1 MLAELVLP
9 RELTDEELAQRC
21 MRGDRLAFN
30 ELARRHQQRMYSICR
45 RITCDEQD
53 AKDALQEALIAA
65 WRHVRNFE
73 GRAHIGTWLYRVATN
88 AAIDEVRRKARRPA
102 PSGDMAPR
110 RTDSSA
116 VEDTVSDRMAVDWAM
131 AKLPP
136 QFRAAIVLREYC
148 GLSYR
153 TIAEVRD
160 IPIDTVK
167 SQISRGRQ
175 ALVELL
181 KLSQ

>member
-1 MLAELVLP
+1 MLAELLVS

-21 MRGDRLAFN
+21 VGGDRLAFN

-65 WRHVRNFE
+65 WRHIRGFE
-73 GRAHIGTWLYRVATN
+73 GRALVGTWLYRVATN
-88 AAIDEVRRKARRPA
+88 AAVDEARRKSRRPA
-102 PSGDMAPR
+102 PSGEMSLR
-110 RTDSSA
+110 RTDSSPL
-116 VEDTVSDRMAVDWAM
+116 EDIVSDRMAVDWAM

-136 QFRAAIVLREYC
+136 QFRAVIVLREYC

-153 TIAEVRD
+153 AIAEIRD

-175 ALVELL
+175 ALTTLL
-181 KLSQ
+181 KIS

>member
-1 MLAELVLP
+1 MLAELLLLT
-9 RELTDEELAQRC
+9 ELTDEELVQRC
-21 MRGDRLAFN
+21 TRGDRLAFN
-30 ELARRHQQRMYSICR
+30 ELAHRHQQRMYSICR

-65 WRHVRNFE
+65 WRHIRNFE

-102 PSGDMAPR
+102 PSGDMVPR
-110 RTDSSA
+110 LGDSSPL
-116 VEDTVSDRMAVDWAM
+116 EDAVSDRMAVDWAM
-131 AKLPP
+131 AKIPP
-136 QFRAAIVLREYC
+136 QFRAAVVLREFC
-148 GLSYR
+148 GLSYQ
-153 TIAEVRD
+153 TIAEIRD

-181 KLSQ
+181 KMT

>member
-1 MLAELVLP
+1 MPAELLAS
-9 RELTDEELAQRC
+9 RELTDKELTNRCMSGDRPAFDELAH
-21 MRGDRLAFN
+21 
-30 ELARRHQQRMYSICR
+30 RHQQRMYAICR

-65 WRHVRNFE
+65 WRHIRDFKGE
-73 GRAHIGTWLYRVATN
+73 AHIGTWLYRVATN
-88 AAIDEVRRKARRPA
+88 AAIDEVRRKARRAA
-102 PSGDMAPR
+102 PSGEMGLR
-110 RTDSSA
+110 HTDSSP
-116 VEDTVSDRMAVDWAM
+116 VEDAVSDRMAVDWAM

-136 QFRAAIVLREYC
+136 QFRAAIVLRELC

-153 TIAEVRD
+153 SIAEIRD
-160 IPIDTVK
+160 VPIDTVK

-181 KLSQ
+181 RVS

>member
-1 MLAELVLP
+1 MLAELLVP
-9 RELTDEELAQRC
+9 RELTDEELAHRC
-21 MRGDRLAFN
+21 IRGDRPAFN
-30 ELARRHQQRMYSICR
+30 ELAHRHQQRMYSICR

-65 WRHVRNFE
+65 WRHIRDFE

-102 PSGDMAPR
+102 PSGEMVLR
-110 RTDSSA
+110 RTDSSPL
-116 VEDTVSDRMAVDWAM
+116 EDAVSDRMTVDWAM

-153 TIAEVRD
+153 AIAEIRD
-160 IPIDTVK
+160 IPLDTVK

-181 KLSQ
+181 KMS